1 MTKHRRR
8 TYLIKTGFQL
18 RYMGIIVTTML
29 MVAFGVGWITYSTS
43 WSQIANTPDLT
54 LDKLSIIFDSVN
66 QLLLRWI
73 AVFVLVIGALSVLVS
88 HKIAGP
94 VYRLEETAKQIAS
107 GDLSH
112 RIYLR
117 YGDELKELQDAFN
130 QMSESL
136 SSMINK
142 DREIIER
149 LVKTNNQIRE
159 KIEKETL
166 TPESAHK
173 ITEEL
178 NSIVEE
184 LRLVTSSFKTEL
196 DADEPE
202 DNQEL
207 SEQETVEA

>member
-1 MTKHRRR
+1 
-8 TYLIKTGFQL
+8 
-18 RYMGIIVTTML
+18 MGIIVTTML

-117 YGDELKELQDAFN
+117 YGDELKDLQDAFN

-136 SSMINK
+136 SDMINK
-142 DREIIER
+142 DREVIER
-149 LVKTNNQIRE
+149 LVKTNNKIRE
-159 KIEKETL
+159 KIENEAL
-166 TPESAHK
+166 TPETAHK
-173 ITEEL
+173 VTEEL

-196 DADEPE
+196 DLEVEEEKTDLE
-202 DNQEL
+202 
-207 SEQETVEA
+207 ETEKAEKIEAEETEIA